1 MLGLILGGVALGA
14 SFILSNASKD
24 INDDMRR
31 DINDINDNIEDLYI
45 NTRLEMQNTR
55 FLLEDAYKS
64 LNKTKSR
71 IVETTL
77 TRFTD
82 TMSNLKNVDFKDSTV
97 KNRLNMNIEY
107 NVKEASYNRNYD
119 FEKRNSTLTTAITT
133 ALFGAVGNTI
143 SATKNYKKYKELE
156 EEYEKSKTELRKMK
170 IACTK
175 AKGQMEQVQGIIY
188 LCGNTERMLD
198 DLSKMDELLID
209 SVSIIIKE
217 SGNNYVKYTEEEK
230 DAVMMMVNTSML
242 INDLVF
248 NDFFDDDGKF
258 KEEYYKYIGAAIAV
272 C

>member
-45 NTRLEMQNTR
+45 NTKLEMQNTR

-107 NVKEASYNRNYD
+107 NVKETSYNRNYD

-133 ALFGAVGNTI
+133 ALFGAIGNTI
-143 SATKNYKKYKELE
+143 SATKNYKKYK
-156 EEYEKSKTELRKMK
+156 M
-170 IACTK
+170 
-175 AKGQMEQVQGIIY
+175 
-188 LCGNTERMLD
+188 
-198 DLSKMDELLID
+198 
-209 SVSIIIKE
+209 
-217 SGNNYVKYTEEEK
+217 
-230 DAVMMMVNTSML
+230 
-242 INDLVF
+242 F
-248 NDFFDDDGKF
+248 
-258 KEEYYKYIGAAIAV
+258 
-272 C
+272 